1 VTQDRGTLQ
10 HVWAFDRN
18 GGDNV
23 RPRELKPR
31 AGDTF
36 TPDIAAYTTNDD
48 DAEDR
53 TLAGDPIT
61 FGSAPLTAFEGDAP
75 SGEYVIGLMVE
86 NLAGDINDQYSDVTV
101 DNPNGAATPAIPAV
115 LDAPESGAVADT
127 LAFHDEQ
134 LGFQIDYPQEWQS
147 TSPGTDKVV
156 FANQEEAN
164 SAYVGVD
171 VYALEGKQ
179 AAANRAMLESL
190 LEVDSQEPGYAL
202 RSDIQAVRVAGRDAL
217 QVEYVY
223 QNQEGVLFH
232 VIGVAVSGNAVDAT
246 YLITF
251 DAPETTFT
259 NDKATFERM
268 LESFAI
274 DS

>member
-1 VTQDRGTLQ
+1 
-10 HVWAFDRN
+10 
-18 GGDNV
+18 
-23 RPRELKPR
+23 
-31 AGDTF
+31 
-36 TPDIAAYTTNDD
+36 
-48 DAEDR
+48 
-53 TLAGDPIT
+53 
-61 FGSAPLTAFEGDAP
+61 
-75 SGEYVIGLMVE
+75 VIGLMVE

-190 LEVDSQEPGYAL
+190 LEVDSQEPSYAL

-251 DAPETTFT
+251 DAPE
-259 NDKATFERM
+259 ATFARDSAVFALM
-268 LESFAI
+268 LESFKI
-274 DS
+274 V